1 MPIVELAK
9 KMRRMRT
16 DDELA
21 LITTAPGSREDVP
34 TWCERTGNELLD
46 LAIEDGRFVF
56 QIRRGK

>member
-16 DDELA
+16 DDELT

-56 QIRRGK
+56 QIRKGK